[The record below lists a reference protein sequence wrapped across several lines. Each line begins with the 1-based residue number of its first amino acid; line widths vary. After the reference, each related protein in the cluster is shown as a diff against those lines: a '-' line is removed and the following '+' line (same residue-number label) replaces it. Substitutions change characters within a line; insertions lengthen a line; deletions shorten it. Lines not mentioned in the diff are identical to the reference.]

1 MNKAIQ
7 QAIDLVGSQR
17 ELARVSG
24 VRQSTISVL
33 LNGRNGKTFMPRHN
47 TARRFEAATG
57 GRIKWHQFFEEEQGA
72 TQTETPNG
80 TEATPAAGS
89 GNTVEIAAL
98 EGGAATES
106 SASESAQY

>member
-33 LNGRNGKTFMPRHN
+33 LNGRNGKIFMPRHS
-47 TARRFEAATG
+47 TARRFEAATN

-72 TQTETPNG
+72 TQENPNG
-80 TEATPAAGS
+80 TEATAAGS
-89 GNTVEIAAL
+89 GDTVTPTNMEGRAA
-98 EGGAATES
+98 AES
-106 SASESAQY
+106 SASEPAQY

>member
-33 LNGRNGKTFMPRHN
+33 LNGRNGKIFMPRHS
-47 TARRFEAATG
+47 TARRFEAATN

-72 TQTETPNG
+72 THMETPNG
-80 TEATPAAGS
+80 TEATSAGS
-89 GNTVEIAAL
+89 GDTV
-98 EGGAATES
+98 TPTNMES
-106 SASESAQY
+106 SAQKPIEH

>member
-33 LNGRNGKTFMPRHN
+33 LNGRNGKIFMPRHS
-47 TARRFEAATG
+47 TARRFEAATN

-72 TQTETPNG
+72 TQETPNG
-80 TEATPAAGS
+80 TECHLGS
-89 GNTVEIAAL
+89 SDASQTTAL
-98 EGGAATES
+98 ESGIAKEGCTSQPIE
-106 SASESAQY
+106 Y

>member
-33 LNGRNGKTFMPRHN
+33 LNGRNGKNFMPRHS

-72 TQTETPNG
+72 TQQENPYGKECPTRSSD
-80 TEATPAAGS
+80 AA
-89 GNTVEIAAL
+89 EITAL
-98 EGGAATES
+98 ESGIS
-106 SASESAQY
+106 